1 MARIVASIFAESR
14 EQVARAAAKAA
25 MAGADWLELRL
36 DRWQRADLT
45 PLFSGLRLPALVAC
59 RTPEDGGHYRGTLA
73 ERRELLSAALD
84 AGAQGIDLEGW
95 ETWQPPTGRAR
106 LRLRIRSFHSFTGV
120 PKELAAIRSKL
131 HANPGQIAKIVV
143 TTHDLADAAPVF
155 ELLHATDQRE
165 QPTVAFALGRT
176 AWPTR
181 LLAAAM
187 GAPLV
192 YGRVDDGEEETAPG
206 QPSVALL
213 HGLFRARDLG
223 PDTKVYG
230 VLGNP
235 ALQSLGPWLHNRI
248 FRRLGVDAL
257 YLPFE
262 TSRPEAVV
270 AMLQRANLRGV
281 SVAAPH
287 KAAMAARCRE
297 LDEDAKAAD
306 AVNTVLIDDEGRWSG
321 HNTDVGAVLQAL
333 ALGGVER
340 GEGRR
345 ACVLGAGGAARAGA
359 QALAR
364 LGFKVTILAR
374 SLDAIRPYAAEHG
387 FQVAGMSAAVLGELG
402 PAVVVQATP
411 VGSRGRDGEERL
423 VPEWRPGKDC
433 VVFDMVYQPRRTR
446 LLQDAAAHGARTV
459 DGLSMFLAQAAAQAR
474 WFTGRQPAADSL
486 ARLLAGS
493 PALAEG

>member
-14 EQVARAAAKAA
+14 EQVVRAAAKAA

-36 DRWQRADLT
+36 DRWQRGDLT
-45 PLFSGLRLPALVAC
+45 SLLRDLRLPALVAC

-95 ETWQPPTGRAR
+95 ETWQPPAGRSR

-120 PKELAAIRSKL
+120 PKELDAIRAKL

-155 ELLHATDQRE
+155 DLLRATDQRE

-181 LLAAAM
+181 LLAAVM

-192 YGRVDDGEEETAPG
+192 YGRVDDGEEATAPG

-213 HGLFRARDLG
+213 HGLFRARELG
-223 PDTKVYG
+223 PDTKVFG

-248 FRRLGVDAL
+248 CRRLGVDAI

-270 AMLQRANLRGV
+270 EMLQRANLRGV
-281 SVAAPH
+281 SVTAPH
-287 KAAMAARCRE
+287 KGAMAARCRE
-297 LDEDAKAAD
+297 IDDDAKAAD
-306 AVNTVLIDDEGRWSG
+306 AVNTVLFDGDGRWSG
-321 HNTDVGAVLQAL
+321 HNTDVAGVLEAL
-333 ALGGVER
+333 ASAGVAR
-340 GEGRR
+340 GDGRR

-359 QALAR
+359 VALAR
-364 LGFKVTILAR
+364 LGFAVTILAR
-374 SLDAIRPYAAEHG
+374 SLDAIRPYAAAHG
-387 FQVAGMSAAVLGELG
+387 FQLASMSAAVLGELA
-402 PAVVVQATP
+402 PAVVMQATP
-411 VGSRGRDGEERL
+411 VGTRGRDGEDRL
-423 VPEWRPGKDC
+423 VPEWRPAKDC
-433 VVFDMVYQPRRTR
+433 VVMDMVYQPRRTR
-446 LLQDAAAHGARTV
+446 FLQEAEAAGARTV
-459 DGLSMFLAQAAAQAR
+459 DGLAMFLAQASAQAR
-474 WFTGRQPAADSL
+474 WFTGKHAPADGL
-486 ARLLAGS
+486 ARLLAGA
-493 PALAEG
+493 PAVTAG